1 MHSIPCCFG
10 TTLSSINTWL
20 LSYGGLFCKPYNSI
34 FWIAAICKNDRLQLL
49 EFFMKAFRM
58 IPFDL
63 DALNLIINYSEEQVY
78 NTKSGMHGIFIFMSG
93 KRKICI
99 ERNSILLY
107 GLVFSFLF
115 LRQLTQNMRSECN
128 MNPTFIVFLQF
139 FCIER
144 LTNSAWGNQKI
155 IVSVK
160 SKCHFLGLIDKNCIF
175 LKLYITVWMK

>member
-107 GLVFSFLF
+107 GLVLSFLF
-115 LRQLTQNMRSECN
+115 LRQLTQNMRPECN
-128 MNPTFIVFLQF
+128 MNPTFIVFLHF
-139 FCIER
+139 FCVER

-155 IVSVK
+155 INFCQIKMSFFGVTWREL
-160 SKCHFLGLIDKNCIF
+160 HFLRCTQLFG
-175 LKLYITVWMK
+175 

>member
-115 LRQLTQNMRSECN
+115 LRQLTQNMRPECN
-128 MNPTFIVFLQF
+128 MNPTFIVFLHF

-144 LTNSAWGNQKI
+144 LTNSAWGKQKMRI
-155 IVSVK
+155 SVK
-160 SKCHFLGLIDKNCIF
+160 SKCYFWG
-175 LKLYITVWMK
+175 

>member
-1 MHSIPCCFG
+1 
-10 TTLSSINTWL
+10 
-20 LSYGGLFCKPYNSI
+20 
-34 FWIAAICKNDRLQLL
+34 
-49 EFFMKAFRM
+49 MKAFRM

-115 LRQLTQNMRSECN
+115 LCQLTQYTQGDWTLIF
-128 MNPTFIVFLQF
+128 PTIPIGLPYQAG
-139 FCIER
+139 
-144 LTNSAWGNQKI
+144 LS
-155 IVSVK
+155 SVIGVK
-160 SKCHFLGLIDKNCIF
+160 
-175 LKLYITVWMK
+175 Y

>member
-99 ERNSILLY
+99 ERNSMDLLFCNLDFWILRFEVWIWFEKS
-107 GLVFSFLF
+107 GLRNLV
-115 LRQLTQNMRSECN
+115 REKWLTRKKNG
-128 MNPTFIVFLQF
+128 FIP
-139 FCIER
+139 
-144 LTNSAWGNQKI
+144 
-155 IVSVK
+155 
-160 SKCHFLGLIDKNCIF
+160 
-175 LKLYITVWMK
+175 